1 MRWAGLIWIGSRG
14 TGDVFFTGC
23 RALPANTISTRFNLH
38 RHLAKSL
45 RSAGQIAIG
54 NELSAWIV
62 DLFSGEAADF
72 GCAAAHA
79 AAAQLDPLE
88 RAVRRRWLAAAAS
101 ALVIGA
107 YAAQVVVPAAE
118 TSLAPIAGI
127 APSYG
132 PKTVS
137 AVPNAAAIVR
147 RIWLP
152 QLDAGYDPQGLAVD
166 DGAIYVS
173 AYRSDSLGVRRGP
186 CRVIRIDL
194 ETGGST
200 GYVDVPS
207 PCGHAGGLAVG
218 GDGMLYVADT
228 HTLFATPLV
237 HAFDRGARFRQFSL
251 GPGVIGGLAASTPD
265 GIWLGTYE
273 DGPGRL
279 FRFTAATLARLS
291 DGQTL
296 EASQAATVLT
306 IPDHA
311 QGAAIGAGGY
321 GSRAAI
327 GTGARSIGST
337 LLPARRSAVMKS
349 RPVPRVSPSAMPAD
363 CGRCRRPGRGIST
376 TIPSSTCSNRFSR
389 WSSRSTSLAW
399 SESDYIPPPAVGWD
413 LGFESGLPPA
423 ESHVRAGLSR
433 EFAFT

>member
-1 MRWAGLIWIGSRG
+1 LFTGSRIRTLG
-14 TGDVFFTGC
+14 PAC
-23 RALPANTISTRFNLH
+23 RQREYSAEKGAIIISLGSPESPANESAKCNDSSHGIGQMLSKYHASRQQFQNLG
-38 RHLAKSL
+38 R
-45 RSAGQIAIG
+45 
-54 NELSAWIV
+54 
-62 DLFSGEAADF
+62 
-72 GCAAAHA
+72 AAAPA
-79 AAAQLDPLE
+79 RTARSDPPE
-88 RAVRRRWLAAAAS
+88 RAVGRRWLAAAAT
-101 ALVIGA
+101 ALVAA
-107 YAAQVVVPAAE
+107 YVAQTVVPAAE
-118 TSLAPIAGI
+118 TSPAPIAGI

-137 AVPNAAAIVR
+137 AVPNAAAIVQ

-152 QLDAGYDPQGLAVD
+152 ELDAGYDPQGLTGD

-173 AYRSDSLGVRRGP
+173 GYRSDTLGVRRGP

-200 GYVDVPS
+200 GSVDVPS

-228 HTLFATPLV
+228 HTLFATPLAG
-237 HAFDRGARFRQFSL
+237 AFDRGARFRQFSL

-296 EASQAATVLT
+296 EASQAAAVLI

-311 QGAAIGAGGY
+311 QGAAIGGGQLWIARSDWNWGTIERLDPVTGAPERRYEIAPGTEGIAFGNAGRLWAVSEA
-321 GSRAAI
+321 GSRHVYDH
-327 GTGARSIGST
+327 
-337 LLPARRSAVMKS
+337 P
-349 RPVPRVSPSAMPAD
+349 
-363 CGRCRRPGRGIST
+363 
-376 TIPSSTCSNRFSR
+376 F
-389 WSSRSTSLAW
+389 LALFQ
-399 SESDYIPPPAVGWD
+399 SFFPLVFALD
-413 LGFESGLPPA
+413 
-423 ESHVRAGLSR
+423 LSR
-433 EFAFT
+433 LE